1 MLDVLIVLL
10 SPEPELYQFNEF
22 DL

>member
-10 SPEPELYQFNEF
+10 SPKPELYQFNEF